1 MDTDSF
7 IFEVTEEN
15 FNDIMLKHKEL
26 FDLNNFFKDRKYYD
40 STNKKIPVKM
50 KDEYP
55 GETIDEVVA
64 LKSKSYTVITTN
76 NHEQCKHEGHN
87 YKFTDA

>member
-40 STNKKIPVKM
+40 SANKK
-50 KDEYP
+50 YQ
-55 GETIDEVVA
+55 
-64 LKSKSYTVITTN
+64 SK
-76 NHEQCKHEGHN
+76 
-87 YKFTDA
+87 